1 MGFKLGSDLKIDL
14 IGTIDY
20 NYFANSN
27 TKFNPSIIKS
37 YSLCLH
43 YLGADHGKRGYI

>member
-27 TKFNPSIIKS
+27 VKVAEDS
-37 YSLCLH
+37 
-43 YLGADHGKRGYI
+43 